1 MDPPFD
7 VALAQPVDALPTGPG
22 LAYEPKYDGHRA
34 TIERTEATVV
44 LRSKAGRDI
53 TSVWMDL
60 AVPAMSLRPGVI
72 LDGEIV
78 VYRDGALDFGAVQQR
93 AASGHARGRS
103 LASDLPA
110 SFVAFDLVQHPEQG
124 DVRSHPYRERRTWLL
139 KEVST
144 DPPIQ
149 PTPMTTDADEALVW
163 WEAMR
168 PQGVEGLVIKT
179 LAGSYPGGSRR
190 GWRKLRHAD
199 TVDCRVVGYVGP
211 MVRPTHLAVELP
223 DGRIA
228 LSRRVSAPVRLRIA
242 ALVGPGQ
249 GRPARAAKGEPYIA
263 WDRGPLVEVLAG
275 TTRHATVTVVRV
287 RE

>member
-7 VALAQPVDALPTGPG
+7 VALTQSVDALPTGPG

-34 TIERTEATVV
+34 TVERTDSTVV
-44 LRSKAGRDI
+44 LRSKTGREI

-78 VYRDGALDFGAVQQR
+78 VYRGGALDFGAVQQR

-110 SFVAFDLVQHPEQG
+110 SFVAFDLVQHPEEG
-124 DVRSHPYRERRTWLL
+124 DVRSRPYRERRAWLL
-139 KEVST
+139 EEVSA

-168 PQGVEGLVIKT
+168 AQGVEGLVIKT
-179 LAGSYPGGSRR
+179 LGGPYPGGSRG
-190 GWRKLRHAD
+190 GWLKLRHAD
-199 TVDCRVVGYVGP
+199 TVDCRVVGYAGP
-211 MVRPTHLAVELP
+211 VARPTHLAVELP
-223 DGRIA
+223 DGRIV

-242 ALVGPGQ
+242 ALAGPGQ
-249 GRPARAAKGEPYIA
+249 GGRERTAKGEPYIA